1 MSEYTRPGDPAHRMR
16 SPGARSSPLSI
27 AETFGLTPPLA
38 RRWREVRRALLGD
51 RETPATRFG
60 LSSLGMMR
68 PGLAL
73 GLWLGRSARDRRVVI
88 YNLFNHRQPPPER
101 GWSVE
106 RTNLED
112 FLGTDLTYDS
122 HNGTD
127 FAVPPGTVVVAAA
140 PGRVLRVSSEFN
152 RGGLKVFID
161 HGRGLIT
168 TSNHLG
174 RSFVSAGEIVQRG
187 QPIALSGYSG
197 IDGLM
202 TFPWGAPH
210 VHFNVWL
217 DGAYVDPFAR
227 PGERSLWRAGN
238 LPTPHDGADGWDAF
252 APTEWDTDAIEE
264 GLRACHSE
272 EARREVRSF
281 ERDFEQAA
289 ALLFQMNYFPYRFTR
304 RSALYAGGSARDPW
318 LDLPF
323 DRGAYEGVRFAHDVE
338 PPRV

>member
-1 MSEYTRPGDPAHRMR
+1 MAEYTRPRDDAHPLRAAD
-16 SPGARSSPLSI
+16 ARSSRVSL
-27 AETFGLTPPLA
+27 AETFGLTPPLS
-38 RRWREVRRALLGD
+38 RRWGELRRALLGD
-51 RETPATRFG
+51 HETPATRFG

-68 PGLAL
+68 PALSL
-73 GLWLGRSARDRRVVI
+73 GLWLGRRPRDRRAVV
-88 YNLFNHRQPPPER
+88 YNLFNHRQPPLER

-127 FAVPPGTVVVAAA
+127 FAVPPGTLVVAAA
-140 PGRVLRVSSEFN
+140 PGRVLRVSNEFN

-168 TSNHLG
+168 TSNHLA
-174 RSFVSAGEIVQRG
+174 RALVEPGEIVARG
-187 QPIALSGYSG
+187 QLVALSGYSG
-197 IDGLM
+197 IDGVL

-227 PGERSLWRAGN
+227 PGEASLWRGGN
-238 LPTPHDGADGWDAF
+238 QPTPDDGADGWDAF
-252 APTEWDTDAIEE
+252 EPTAWDPDAVEA
-264 GLRACHSE
+264 GLRACRSE
-272 EARREVRSF
+272 EARGDVLGF
-281 ERDFEQAA
+281 ERGFERAA
-289 ALLFQMNYFPYRFTR
+289 ALLFQMNYFPHRFASR
-304 RSALYAGGSARDPW
+304 VPLYPVSSSRAPW

-323 DRGAYEGVRFAHDVE
+323 DRSEYDGVRFAHGVV
-338 PPRV
+338 PPLT